1 MNITDVR
8 INLTNKKDSSVKAV
22 ASITIDNEFVVHGIK
37 VIKDD
42 DKAFISMP
50 ARKDNKGNFI
60 DVAHPIKTDTR
71 VMLQDMILAKYNEIA
86 K

>member
-22 ASITIDNEFVVHGIK
+22 ASITIDDEFVVHGIK
-37 VIKDD
+37 VITDD
-42 DKAFISMP
+42 DKTFISMP

-60 DVAHPIKTDTR
+60 DVAQPIKTDTR
-71 VMLQDMILAKYNEIA
+71 DKHQDMILAKYNE
-86 K
+86 KKK